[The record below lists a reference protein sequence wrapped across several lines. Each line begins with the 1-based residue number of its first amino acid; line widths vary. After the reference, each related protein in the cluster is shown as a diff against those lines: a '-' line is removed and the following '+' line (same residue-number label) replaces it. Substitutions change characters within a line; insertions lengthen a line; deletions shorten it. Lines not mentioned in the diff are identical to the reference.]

1 MFGKIAD
8 TAREKLFLES
18 GIYIEGNRVMTIENC
33 ERIEEYNDIFMQ
45 MISGG
50 LVVRVWGN
58 DLRAYDFRTRGLV
71 VRGKIAQIEFTERK
85 GMSLNETAEK
95 AESDC
100 TGQRTL

>member
-1 MFGKIAD
+1 MKQNSEYFFINITHSIILLNMSDLFIYGSDGMFGKIAD

-50 LVVRVWGN
+50 LMVRVWG
-58 DLRAYDFRTRGLV
+58 
-71 VRGKIAQIEFTERK
+71 
-85 GMSLNETAEK
+85 
-95 AESDC
+95 
-100 TGQRTL
+100 